1 MNKEAKDVTVVKIM
15 IRPYTNKELAK
26 LFGKS
31 ESTWRREVARIRH
44 QIVPTERV
52 GHSWSIKQVEQ
63 IMSLLGRPYLV
74 KEELG

>member
-1 MNKEAKDVTVVKIM
+1 MKSGGTVTVTKIA
-15 IRPYTNKELAK
+15 IRPYTNKDLAR

-44 QIVPTERV
+44 QIVPTERI

-63 IMSLLGRPYLV
+63 IMSLLGRPYEV
-74 KEELG
+74 IEELG

>member
-1 MNKEAKDVTVVKIM
+1 MKSGGTVTVTKIV
-15 IRPYTNKELAK
+15 IRPYTNKDLAR

-44 QIVPTERV
+44 QIVPSERI

-63 IMSLLGRPYLV
+63 IMSLLGRPYEV
-74 KEELG
+74 IEELG